1 MCFSSLSYSCL
12 FSKGLK
18 GVFLQAAAQKHPTC
32 VYNPPPA
39 CSTGMLQNLLLNC
52 DVNFIIGNSDQE
64 WLGVPIIFQK
74 SGELSGRNQVE
85 ISLLLPTLIL
95 PASGIWDEPR
105 IVHEA
110 SDRHR
115 VLLLPESVFIYSFL
129 LVQLTCLVSEIFPP
143 VFLTPGQGLSVVGS
157 CGCGCQAAGDRLGR

>member
-1 MCFSSLSYSCL
+1 MA
-12 FSKGLK
+12 G
-18 GVFLQAAAQKHPTC
+18 G
-32 VYNPPPA
+32 
-39 CSTGMLQNLLLNC
+39 
-52 DVNFIIGNSDQE
+52 
-64 WLGVPIIFQK
+64 PIIFQK
-74 SGELSGRNQVE
+74 SVEVSGRNQVE

-129 LVQLTCLVSEIFPP
+129 LVQLTCLVSEFFPP
-143 VFLTPGQGLSVVGS
+143 VFPTPGQGLSVVGS
-157 CGCGCQAAGDRLGR
+157 CGCGWQAAGDRLGEMRLLFLLWLLIFALFFLRLVLIVNSKWSQHQVIRRVIKAG